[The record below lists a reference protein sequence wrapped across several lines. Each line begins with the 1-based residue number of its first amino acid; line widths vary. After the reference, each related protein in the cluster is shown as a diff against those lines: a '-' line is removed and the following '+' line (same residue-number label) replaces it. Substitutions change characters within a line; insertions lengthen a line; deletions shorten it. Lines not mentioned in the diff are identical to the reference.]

1 MKMIVAVLN
10 ARPGMRPQLI
20 ELLRAHR
27 ARTLTEPGCQLFEV
41 LPLDDTPEGVHL
53 AEVYASAEAHRMHDQ
68 MDYMQ
73 RFLAELPRYCARF
86 RGNALVSDDVEVMAA
101 DFS

>member
-53 AEVYASAEAHRMHDQ
+53 AEVYASAEAHRSTT
-68 MDYMQ
+68 
-73 RFLAELPRYCARF
+73 RWTICSAFSPSCRATAR
-86 RGNALVSDDVEVMAA
+86 ASAA
-101 DFS
+101 MRW